1 MKNMRQ
7 LIAYH
12 ESLAHAAAKKQ
23 DGVSQLKEIYQKL
36 PLAQGN
42 HVITRYEQS
51 LKSISNPLS
60 FFSGASGVASQKS
73 MHGIGDHS
81 TATSTKAKTR
91 VAQQLSVP
99 KGQPAKFVGG
109 ASTSSHAVHSS
120 D

>member
-42 HVITRYEQS
+42 HVITRYE
-51 LKSISNPLS
+51 
-60 FFSGASGVASQKS
+60 
-73 MHGIGDHS
+73 
-81 TATSTKAKTR
+81 
-91 VAQQLSVP
+91 
-99 KGQPAKFVGG
+99 
-109 ASTSSHAVHSS
+109 
-120 D
+120 